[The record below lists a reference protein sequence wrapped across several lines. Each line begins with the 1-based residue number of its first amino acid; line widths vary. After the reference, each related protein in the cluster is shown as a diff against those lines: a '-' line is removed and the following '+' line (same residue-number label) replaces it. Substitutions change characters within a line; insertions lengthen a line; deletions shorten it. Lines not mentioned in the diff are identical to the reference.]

1 MEISSSKKF
10 LLTHI
15 LIIVFISAIGGGF
28 FSIIAFGTSS
38 YYIIQGV
45 LIGVLISACISMTNI
60 FFFQKYRKK
69 ARLIVSLLF
78 ENLTYA
84 VIITAIPVII
94 GTIFK
99 NEVILR
105 FENIIFTVIFSFFL
119 TFFFSSTMDL
129 FRLLGPRTFKSFL
142 TGKYYKPKEEN
153 LIFMFLDIKNST
165 TLAEKIGNKKF
176 LSFLSEF
183 YIIISDPIL
192 RFKGEIYKYIGDEI
206 IITWDL
212 QKSFGKSS
220 CIECFFE
227 IQKLIKKNKDFFQ
240 REFGILPEFRA
251 SLHSGLVSIGEMG
264 FLKAEVAILG
274 DVVNTTA
281 RIQEECK
288 THKKDLLISKDLLYK
303 LDLPENFATEDLG
316 IISLRGKE
324 NKIQLF
330 ALKQREK

>member
-10 LLTHI
+10 LFSHI
-15 LIIVFISAIGGGF
+15 IIIVLISAIGGGA
-28 FSIIAFGTSS
+28 FSIIAFGGN
-38 YYIIQGV
+38 YLYIIQGA
-45 LIGVLISACISMTNI
+45 LIGTFISLFISMTNI
-60 FFFQKYRKK
+60 FFFHKYRKK

-84 VIITAIPVII
+84 TIITGVPIFI

-129 FRLLGPRTFKSFL
+129 LRLLGPRTFKSFL
-142 TGKYYKPKEEN
+142 TGKYFKPKEEN

-165 TLAEKIGNKKF
+165 ALAEKIGNKKF

-212 QKSFGKSS
+212 QKSLGKSN
-220 CIECFFE
+220 CVECFFE
-227 IQKLIKKNKDFFQ
+227 IQKLIRKNKDFFQ
-240 REFGILPEFRA
+240 REFGVLPEFRA
-251 SLHSGLVSIGEMG
+251 SLHSGVVSIGEMG

-288 THKKDLLISKDLLYK
+288 IHEKDLLISKDLLDK
-303 LDLPENFATEDLG
+303 LDLSDKFAADDLG
-316 IISLRGKE
+316 VISLRGKE
-324 NKIQLF
+324 KKIQLF
-330 ALKQREK
+330 ALKTK